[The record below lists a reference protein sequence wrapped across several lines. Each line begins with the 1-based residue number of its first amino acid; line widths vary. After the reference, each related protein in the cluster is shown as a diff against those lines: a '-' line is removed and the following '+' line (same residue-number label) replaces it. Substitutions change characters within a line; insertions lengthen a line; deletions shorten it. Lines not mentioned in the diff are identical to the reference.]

1 MTFNPLSVDLN
12 TARRLNGSI
21 ITSERLHN
29 RVLPEKKQSL
39 IPNRASLI
47 VETPTAGLPARSG
60 AEISAAECTIQ
71 TIKKQEQGDVL
82 EAGQTVIVYNLNES
96 AIAGNQTI
104 LATRDRNGNFIA
116 GSMGRKSTGVFRV
129 TFVQDFSETDSP
141 VLCNVSKSDFEL
153 ESQVN
158 AANRMKLESDAGGT
172 GYCLVFEDGSIDL
185 IAAVCP
191 AES

>member
-60 AEISAAECTIQ
+60 SEISAAECTIQ
-71 TIKKQEQGDVL
+71 TIKKQDQGDVL

-116 GSMGRKSTGVFRV
+116 GSMWRKSTGVFRV

>member
-60 AEISAAECTIQ
+60 SEISAAECTIQ
-71 TIKKQEQGDVL
+71 TIKKQDQGDVL
-82 EAGQTVIVYNLNES
+82 ESGQTIIVYNLNES

-141 VLCNVSKSDFEL
+141 ILCNVSKSDFEL

>member
-1 MTFNPLSVDLN
+1 MTFNLLSVDLK

-60 AEISAAECTIQ
+60 SEISATECTIQ
-71 TIKKQEQGDVL
+71 TIKKQDEGDVL
-82 EAGQTVIVYNLNES
+82 ESGQKVIVYNLNES

-141 VLCNVSKSDFEL
+141 ILCNVSKSDFEL
-153 ESQVN
+153 ESQIN

>member
-1 MTFNPLSVDLN
+1 M
-12 TARRLNGSI
+12 
-21 ITSERLHN
+21 
-29 RVLPEKKQSL
+29 
-39 IPNRASLI
+39 
-47 VETPTAGLPARSG
+47 
-60 AEISAAECTIQ
+60 
-71 TIKKQEQGDVL
+71 L
-82 EAGQTVIVYNLNES
+82 EAGQTIIVYNLNES